1 MFEIKYPTVSEAI
14 AEGNRQK
21 FVIGP
26 LEPGFGH
33 TIGNALRRT
42 LLSSIPGAAVTH
54 VRFDEALHEF
64 GTLRG
69 VAEDLSDIILNLKD
83 LVLHSHSPEPVQ
95 LRVDVLGP
103 ADVTGAHFAVNPDV
117 EVLNPDLQIATLN
130 GRARF
135 AADITVEQGIG
146 YRGAESRPPSGTI
159 GDIPVDA
166 LFSPVRRASFEVEA
180 SPGERQTASDEL
192 VVDVLTDGT
201 ITPREAIATAGGML
215 RRLMQLVEG
224 LAEVDLPAGFD
235 SSGAA
240 DVPSDLLLSI
250 DDLGLSERPRNCL
263 KRAQVT
269 TIGALVERTRLE
281 LLAIPNFGEKSLDE
295 VQACLDELGLALASE
310 D

>member
-1 MFEIKYPTVSEAI
+1 MLEIKHPTVAEAT
-14 AEGNRQK
+14 ADGNRQK

-54 VRFDEALHEF
+54 VRFDAALHEF
-64 GTLRG
+64 DTLHG
-69 VAEDLSDIILNLKD
+69 VAEDISDIILNLKD

-103 ADVTGAHFAVNPDV
+103 TDVTGAHFAVNPDV
-117 EVLNPDLQIATLN
+117 EVLNPDLHVATLN

-135 AADITVEQGIG
+135 AADVTVERGIG
-146 YRGAESRPPSGTI
+146 YAGAESRPASATI
-159 GDIPVDA
+159 GEIPVDA
-166 LFSPVRRASFEVEA
+166 LFSPVRRAAFEVEA
-180 SPGERQTASDEL
+180 SPGERETASDEL
-192 VVDVLTDGT
+192 VVDILTDGT
-201 ITPREAIATAGGML
+201 ITPREAMATAGGML
-215 RRLMQLVEG
+215 RQLMQLIEG
-224 LAEVDLPAGFD
+224 LADVSLPSGLD
-235 SSGAA
+235 PSGAA

-263 KRAQVT
+263 KRAQIT
-269 TIGALVERTRLE
+269 TIGALVARTRLE

-295 VQACLDELGLALASE
+295 VQVCLDELGLALASE

>member
-146 YRGAESRPPSGTI
+146 YKGAESRPPSGTI

>member
-1 MFEIKYPTVSEAI
+1 MFEIKYPTVSAAI
-14 AEGNRQK
+14 VEGNRQK

-146 YRGAESRPPSGTI
+146 YKGAESRPPSGTI

-192 VVDVLTDGT
+192 AVDVLTDGT
-201 ITPREAIATAGGML
+201 ITPREAMATAGGML
-215 RRLMQLVEG
+215 RQLMQLVEG
-224 LAEVDLPAGFD
+224 LAEVELPGGFD
-235 SSGAA
+235 SPGAA

>member
-1 MFEIKYPTVSEAI
+1 MLEIKYPTVSEAI

-69 VAEDLSDIILNLKD
+69 VAEDISDIILNLKD

-135 AADITVEQGIG
+135 AADITVERGIG
-146 YRGAESRPPSGTI
+146 YQGADSRPPSGTI

-192 VVDVLTDGT
+192 VVDILTDGT
-201 ITPREAIATAGGML
+201 ITPREAMATAGGML
-215 RRLMQLVEG
+215 RQLMQLVES